1 MKPNDLIDI
10 IGEAADEHIQDAKK
24 QKKNRV
30 PRWTKW
36 TAAAAAVCIAVTA
49 GFFAFQQGPSLNETQ
64 SPAAQNGYG
73 GHDEGTV
80 FMSYAGPIFPLTV
93 KEDAEGLTAQRNIGF
108 DLSLYNEQVEDVEVW
123 GNNGKGVIVTDAYTV
138 ENTTESDK
146 TITAVYPIAGDLQLR
161 QWPIITMDGRETE
174 WTLYA
179 GDYSGGFMGTASEES
194 VGESF
199 NLKNI
204 NSWEGYAE
212 LLADGSY
219 LENAFLAA
227 EELTQPVTVYELT
240 NITDGGNSDMDAAAL
255 CMRFTYDPDKTKIM
269 SYGFNGGWEDP
280 EKGEAYRDFFIRE
293 GRRTP
298 DEETKYLIVVG
309 EDIES
314 YTLQGYRDGSCTP
327 GEEIDGAGADVERKE
342 MTMSD
347 ILREIARNRYDAISG
362 KDFDGD
368 YNRYLSDKISFEL
381 YYQAVLKHFTEHG
394 PVGSEP
400 KQRYEWA
407 LLDELVNEIATHERI
422 LYLSFE
428 LTVPAGGSV
437 SVEIEQY
444 KPASFDFECTGSE
457 NAGIDGYD
465 MVTTLGSGLSFS
477 KQTAAI
483 SEYNNIEI
491 VRQNF
496 GFDLENGIN
505 EVSLDVNEP
514 HYYLEVRKK
523 AEA

>member
-10 IGEAADEHIQDAKK
+10 IGEAADEHIKDAKK
-24 QKKNRV
+24 QKKNRI

-36 TAAAAAVCIAVTA
+36 TAAAAAVCIAITS
-49 GFFAFQQGPSLNETQ
+49 GFFAFQQGPSLNDTQ

-80 FMSYAGPIFPLTV
+80 FMSYAGPVFPLTV
-93 KEDAEGLTAQRNIGF
+93 KEDAVGLTAQRRIDF
-108 DLSLYNEQVEDVEVW
+108 DFSLYGENTVDRERW
-123 GNNGKGVIVTDAYTV
+123 GDNGKGAIVTDAYTI
-138 ENTTESDK
+138 ENTTGSNK
-146 TITAVYPIAGDLQLR
+146 TVTAVYPITGDLQTS
-161 QWPIITMDGRETE
+161 QWPVITVDGTETE

-179 GDYSGGFMGTASEES
+179 GDYSGSFMGTASEES

-204 NSWEGYAE
+204 DSWEEYAE
-212 LLADGSY
+212 LLSDSSY
-219 LENAFLAA
+219 FENAFLTA
-227 EELTQPVTVYELT
+227 EELTQPVTVYKLT

-255 CMRFTYDPDKTKIM
+255 CMRFTYDPVKTKIM

-314 YTLQGYRDGSCTP
+314 YTLQGYQDGGCTP

-342 MTMSD
+342 MTMSG

-381 YYQAVLKHFTEHG
+381 YYQAVLKHYTEHG

-505 EVSLDVNEP
+505 EVSLDANEP